1 MRREVRDGSERMRQG
16 SVCHRNVFGATS
28 RRLTLMWHH
37 DGGRPAPSMSYTSR
51 PMLSVSPARLQAR
64 IGALARFGALP
75 GGGVTRTCWS
85 PPHEEARAWLLAE
98 IKAAGLTPWV
108 DTAGNVF
115 GGLGFTG
122 FAAATGAVLTG
133 SHIDTVPEGGIL
145 DGALGVLAGL
155 ECLQTIRDGG
165 AAPRKPLGVVAWS
178 DEEGRYGSLFGS
190 RAFCG
195 RLDVAAIPTMA
206 SVDGERLTDAM
217 RRAGF
222 DALRAPDAAAP
233 AGAVDAYVEL
243 HIEQGAR
250 LEEAGIPIGVVDT
263 IVGVRRAR
271 VVFLGQA
278 DHAGTTPMERRRDAF
293 LAAAD
298 YALKARE
305 LVVTRGGPR
314 AVTNVGVVQVHP
326 GASNIVPGRAELVHE
341 MRDPDPAVLERLA
354 RECAELAQDVARAR
368 SIVVEVRPMSATMP
382 APCAPRILSAIEA
395 SCGALGLPSRRLYSA
410 AGHDAQNLAAVTDA
424 GMVFIPSRGGR
435 SHRVDEMSD
444 AAAIERGANVLL
456 HTLLRL
462 AV

>member
-1 MRREVRDGSERMRQG
+1 VS
-16 SVCHRNVFGATS
+16 
-28 RRLTLMWHH
+28 
-37 DGGRPAPSMSYTSR
+37 APTAL
-51 PMLSVSPARLQAR
+51 LSVLSGRLQAR
-64 IGALARFGALP
+64 IAALARFGALP
-75 GGGVTRTCWS
+75 GGGVTRPCWS
-85 PPHEEARAWLLAE
+85 PAHEEARAWLLAE
-98 IKAAGLTPWV
+98 IRTAGLAPWV
-108 DTAGNVF
+108 DRAGNVF
-115 GGLGFTG
+115 GGLGLS
-122 FAAATGAVLTG
+122 ALEPQKPAVLTG

-155 ECLQTIRDGG
+155 ECLQTIREAG
-165 AAPRKPLGVVAWS
+165 AAPRRPLGVVAWS

-195 RLDVAAIPTMA
+195 RLDAAAIPTMA
-206 SVDGERLTDAM
+206 AVDGERLVEAM
-217 RRAGF
+217 QRAGF
-222 DALRAPDAAAP
+222 DPLRAPEAQAP
-233 AGAVDAYVEL
+233 PGAVDAYIEL

-271 VVFLGQA
+271 VVFHGQA
-278 DHAGTTPMERRRDAF
+278 DHAGTTPMARRRDAF

-314 AVTNVGVVQVHP
+314 AVTNFGVVHVHP

-341 MRDPDPAVLERLA
+341 MRDPDVAVLERLA
-354 RECAELAQDVARAR
+354 RDCAELAQDVARAR
-368 SIVVEVRPMSATMP
+368 SITVEIRPMSATTP
-382 APCAPRILSAIEA
+382 APCAPRVQSAVEA
-395 SCGALGLPSRRLYSA
+395 ASGALGLAWERLYSA
-410 AGHDAQNLAAVTDA
+410 AGHDAQNLAAITDA
-424 GMVFIPSRGGR
+424 GMIFIPSRGGR

-462 AV
+462 AA